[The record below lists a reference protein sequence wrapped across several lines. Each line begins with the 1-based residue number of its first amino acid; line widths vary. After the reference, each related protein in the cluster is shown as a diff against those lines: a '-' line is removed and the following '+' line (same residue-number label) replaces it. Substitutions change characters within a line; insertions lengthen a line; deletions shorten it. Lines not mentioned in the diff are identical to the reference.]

1 MLKINKSLLILITVI
16 FLGIFYRIYQSNFDD
31 YWLDE
36 YFGFWISDPQLN
48 FMESL
53 DRSFGPG
60 RGQNLLFDF
69 VLKYFYFFFNYYPE
83 NGRYF
88 TVFLSS
94 LSIPLLT
101 YLSYQI
107 DKSKSYL
114 LTAFLTSHCWY
125 LISYSQEARGYSFS
139 FLLAILSFIVFLFII
154 KSNSSN
160 LKKIIYLSLIYFL
173 INLSGL
179 INHIFFGLVVI
190 SHFIFIF
197 NFVDEKKKFKIIII
211 NHIFLGI
218 IYSLIM
224 FLFLVKNL
232 STNDFWISQINLEFF
247 ISYFFPRF
255 FGSKIMGYIYLIT
268 LVYLIVKTKKIVF
281 EKKSIYQLLFILL
294 ISSYFFPL
302 IYSLVK
308 IPILIDRYIIFVLV
322 PIILL
327 ISILTF
333 KQSLKVRNFL
343 IVIVVLFTFGN
354 NYLEIFNRVNSK
366 PEFNKSLAFISSTKD
381 VEIKLL
387 SKTKNDHIWLL
398 NYLKKIN
405 FSKYENL
412 NFLNYNELNDNK
424 YLWILCYLPLGNYKC
439 NLDEVSQNYIKTMDK
454 SFYLINVSLYEKK

>member
-268 LVYLIVKTKKIVF
+268 LVYLIVKTKKIV
-281 EKKSIYQLLFILL
+281 YC
-294 ISSYFFPL
+294 
-302 IYSLVK
+302 
-308 IPILIDRYIIFVLV
+308 II
-322 PIILL
+322 
-327 ISILTF
+327 
-333 KQSLKVRNFL
+333 
-343 IVIVVLFTFGN
+343 GG
-354 NYLEIFNRVNSK
+354 EIGV
-366 PEFNKSLAFISSTKD
+366 
-381 VEIKLL
+381 
-387 SKTKNDHIWLL
+387 
-398 NYLKKIN
+398 
-405 FSKYENL
+405 
-412 NFLNYNELNDNK
+412 
-424 YLWILCYLPLGNYKC
+424 
-439 NLDEVSQNYIKTMDK
+439 
-454 SFYLINVSLYEKK
+454 